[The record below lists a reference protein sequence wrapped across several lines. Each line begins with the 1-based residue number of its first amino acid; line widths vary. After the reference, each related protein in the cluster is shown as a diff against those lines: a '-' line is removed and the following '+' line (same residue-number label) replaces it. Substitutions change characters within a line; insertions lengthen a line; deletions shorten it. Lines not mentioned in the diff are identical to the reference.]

1 MCQVLLLYAINSTIR
16 TRKKGNI
23 KMNISKT
30 RSLLY
35 GLAKL
40 LGDINAVQKG
50 KVGQRIVRRQEG
62 KFASRGMSKANK
74 KMFGGN

>member
-1 MCQVLLLYAINSTIR
+1 MCYVLLLYTMNSTIR

-23 KMNISKT
+23 IMNISKS

-74 KMFGGN
+74 KMFGGK

>member
-1 MCQVLLLYAINSTIR
+1 MLLLYVINSTIR
-16 TRKKGNI
+16 PRKKGNI
-23 KMNISKT
+23 KMTFSKT

-35 GLAKL
+35 GLATL

-62 KFASRGMSKANK
+62 KFSSRAMSKANK

>member
-1 MCQVLLLYAINSTIR
+1 
-16 TRKKGNI
+16 
-23 KMNISKT
+23 MNISKT

-62 KFASRGMSKANK
+62 KFSSRAMSKANK

>member
-1 MCQVLLLYAINSTIR
+1 MNSTIR
-16 TRKKGNI
+16 TRKKEI
-23 KMNISKT
+23 YIMNISKS

-74 KMFGGN
+74 KMFGGK